1 MDLEREQ
8 FQCIICMQEMCTQ
21 PVTLLSCSHSFCSEC
36 IQKWFNISRTCPVC
50 KSTDERYIKYKY
62 NYKHIR
68 EGLYLY
74 NHCNKDSSTIDKSL
88 LQRAVTKHLQCFHN
102 IPET

>member
-1 MDLEREQ
+1 M
-8 FQCIICMQEMCTQ
+8 
-21 PVTLLSCSHSFCSEC
+21 CSHSFCYEC
-36 IQKWFNISRTCPVC
+36 IQKWFSISHTCPIC

-74 NHCNKDSSTIDKSL
+74 NHSDKDNSTIDKSL
-88 LQRAVTKHLQCFHN
+88 LQRAVTKHLKYFNN